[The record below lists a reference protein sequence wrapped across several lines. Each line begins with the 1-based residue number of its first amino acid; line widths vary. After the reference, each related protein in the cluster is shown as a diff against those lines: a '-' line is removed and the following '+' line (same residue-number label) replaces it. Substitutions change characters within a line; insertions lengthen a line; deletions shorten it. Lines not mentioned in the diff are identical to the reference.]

1 MLNYIPPKQEVIK
14 PGESIMKRIGEKGI
28 IIAGYQGIG
37 KTSIASKQNGI
48 IDLDS
53 SVFKIDDNRTDDWY
67 IIYCRIAVSLAE
79 QGYTVLTSSHSCV
92 IEEFDHY
99 NTNGNYSITIVC
111 PYYHLKDF
119 WIERLKK
126 RYDKDPSVKN
136 YISWKDTKAHFTD
149 EITQLASCST
159 VSHIFIDSMDYDLYS
174 IIRGLRYMNY
184 HRVNPLTV
192 GDHTE
197 GC

>member
-1 MLNYIPPKQEVIK
+1 MLNYIPPEQEVIK

-53 SVFKIDDNRTDDWY
+53 SVFKIDGNRTDDWY